1 MPKAEQHL
9 AAETMRI
16 DKWLWAARFFK
27 TRSIAKSAIE
37 GGKVHFD
44 GERVKVSKEVRVGME
59 LTIQQGFEKKTV
71 VIKAIS
77 GVRGPAPVAQLLYE
91 ETEVSLA
98 KRDCLHHKESCI
110 ILLDLIIVLLKKIA
124 DKSVNLNK
132 KMINNLTSI
141 GHIMMIKSVASCCG
155 ALDTTDIE

>member
-37 GGKVHFD
+37 GGKVHFG

-98 KRDCLHHKESCI
+98 KRELLASQRKLHNLARPEHRPS
-110 ILLDLIIVLLKKIA
+110 KKDRRQISKFKQEN
-124 DKSVNLNK
+124 DQQFDQYWSYN
-132 KMINNLTSI
+132 
-141 GHIMMIKSVASCCG
+141 
-155 ALDTTDIE
+155 DD

>member
-1 MPKAEQHL
+1 MPKAEQNL
-9 AAETMRI
+9 PVETVRI

-71 VIKAIS
+71 IIKAIS
-77 GVRGPAPVAQLLYE
+77 NMRGPAPIAQQLYE

-98 KRDCLHHKESCI
+98 KRELLASQRKLHNLARPDHRPS
-110 ILLDLIIVLLKKIA
+110 KKDRRQISKFKQEN
-124 DKSVNLNK
+124 DQQFDQYWSYN
-132 KMINNLTSI
+132 
-141 GHIMMIKSVASCCG
+141 
-155 ALDTTDIE
+155 DD

>member
-1 MPKAEQHL
+1 MPKAEQNL
-9 AAETMRI
+9 PVETVRI

-37 GGKVHFD
+37 GGKVHSD

-71 VIKAIS
+71 IIKAIS
-77 GVRGPAPVAQLLYE
+77 NMRGPAPIAQQLYE

-98 KRDCLHHKESCI
+98 KRELLASQRKLHNLARPDHRPS
-110 ILLDLIIVLLKKIA
+110 KKDRRQISRFKQEN
-124 DKSVNLNK
+124 DQQFDQHWSYN
-132 KMINNLTSI
+132 
-141 GHIMMIKSVASCCG
+141 
-155 ALDTTDIE
+155 DD

>member
-9 AAETMRI
+9 PAETMRI

-98 KRDCLHHKESCI
+98 KRELLASQRKLHNLARPDHRPS
-110 ILLDLIIVLLKKIA
+110 KKDRRQISKFKQEN
-124 DKSVNLNK
+124 DQQFDQHWSYN
-132 KMINNLTSI
+132 
-141 GHIMMIKSVASCCG
+141 
-155 ALDTTDIE
+155 DD

>member
-1 MPKAEQHL
+1 MPKAEQNL
-9 AAETMRI
+9 PVETVRI

-71 VIKAIS
+71 IIKAIS
-77 GVRGPAPVAQLLYE
+77 NVRGPAPTAQQLYE

-98 KRDCLHHKESCI
+98 KRELLASQRKLHNLARPEHRPS
-110 ILLDLIIVLLKKIA
+110 KKDRRQISRFKQEN
-124 DKSVNLNK
+124 DQQFDQHWSYN
-132 KMINNLTSI
+132 
-141 GHIMMIKSVASCCG
+141 
-155 ALDTTDIE
+155 DD